1 MGISWCGDF
10 ENTWPGRRKPILF
23 LKAFITE
30 KTNTKEK
37 LYDEPRIVNV
47 TSFSYFT
54 VTFKS
59 NLTYFFLHKT
69 VQFVLKAKNAFNV
82 TTLSLF

>member
-1 MGISWCGDF
+1 M
-10 ENTWPGRRKPILF
+10 
-23 LKAFITE
+23 
-30 KTNTKEK
+30 
-37 LYDEPRIVNV
+37 IVNV